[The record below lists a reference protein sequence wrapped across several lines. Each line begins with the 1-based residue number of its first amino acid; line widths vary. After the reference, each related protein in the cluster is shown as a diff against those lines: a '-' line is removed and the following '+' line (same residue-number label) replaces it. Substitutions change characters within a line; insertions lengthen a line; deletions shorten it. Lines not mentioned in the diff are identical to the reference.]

1 VRLRTRFMLWFGL
14 AALVPIAVA
23 AVVTRAVVARSYRDE
38 YQRTR
43 GAAERAA
50 KAELERLEAQ
60 LEATATALASRDHPV
75 IGNLLQ
81 DLVKD
86 GGALTSEARRRLRE
100 QVGPEMAGLG
110 LDGLTIVGPDDL
122 ILAAP
127 HKRGTVGDPDPE
139 ARRLAAAP
147 RIRYRQDKIM
157 GARAMQPVLIAE
169 TARLARDAGVAVV
182 VVVGRAIDARLIESV
197 RRPGRIDA
205 RIVDGRGRE
214 LVAPAEPG
222 WGRERGPLTRIALV
236 GDGRR
241 SRRGSRSRWRS
252 RSGVAAAPG
261 HRWSRWCWR
270 SWPCWR

>member
-1 VRLRTRFMLWFGL
+1 VRARGAFTKRWPIVPLVHRGVRLHLRRDLRGAAFEPSARLGIAELFRWDEPGGAVVRLRTRFMLWFGL

-139 ARRLAAAP
+139 AAP
-147 RIRYRQDKIM
+147 
-157 GARAMQPVLIAE
+157 
-169 TARLARDAGVAVV
+169 AG
-182 VVVGRAIDARLIESV
+182 GRAAHPLPPGQDHGRAGDAAGADRRDRAPGPG
-197 RRPGRIDA
+197 RRP
-205 RIVDGRGRE
+205 
-214 LVAPAEPG
+214 
-222 WGRERGPLTRIALV
+222 
-236 GDGRR
+236 
-241 SRRGSRSRWRS
+241 SRWS
-252 RSGVAAAPG
+252 WWSGAPST
-261 HRWSRWCWR
+261 RA
-270 SWPCWR
+270 